1 MKKLKSSLKNM
12 AIVLTLIAIVAGGVL
27 ATVNA
32 ITKPQIDKI
41 NEENLANGIKAV
53 MNNDNIKVS
62 EEQTKDEYS
71 FYTVQ
76 DAQGQPL
83 GTAVTSTVNGFGGP
97 LKVLVGFDNDGAI
110 LGYTVLESAETPG
123 LGAKAQLWFQKGQK
137 GDIIGRKPG
146 ERKLQVTKDTNDP
159 EDVDAITAS
168 TITSRAFLSAIQNA
182 YDVVIKGQ
190 DAQSGAT
197 RQSGAKQE
205 SKQAEAC
212 EAAADSTANDSINQ

>member
-32 ITKPQIDKI
+32 ITKPQIEKI
-41 NEENLANGIKAV
+41 NEETLANGIKAV

-71 FYTVQ
+71 FYTVK
-76 DAQGQPL
+76 DAQDQPL

-146 ERKLQVTKDTNDP
+146 ERKLQVTKDTNDS

-190 DAQSGAT
+190 DAQSGASPQAGT
-197 RQSGAKQE
+197 NQE
-205 SKQAEAC
+205 CKQADAC
-212 EAAADSTANDSINQ
+212 EAAADSTDNDSINQ